1 MIAAAKMKSLCR
13 PYWNEVVSREPVAR
27 LWRRDYTL
35 WKPSPVEIANRLG
48 WLDLP
53 TTMRGA
59 AGELEEFAAQAVER
73 GFREVVVLGMG
84 GSSLCAEVLRLA
96 FPPREGFLKLH
107 VLDST
112 VPAAIARVSRTADL
126 ARTLFLVSSKSGGT
140 IEVMSNYRYFRERV
154 RELKGAEAGKH
165 FVAIT
170 DGGTGLAKLAEAEGF
185 WRTFVNPSDLGGRYS
200 VLSYFGLAPAALI
213 GVEIGEFLA
222 SGRQMARLCGVEAP
236 LEENPGAWLGLVAG
250 CLARG
255 ARDKLTIITSPSL
268 GGFGLWAEQLVA
280 ESTGKEGRGI
290 VPVALEPFGP
300 AEAYGADRL
309 FAYVRLRD
317 DDNDASDRHAQALND
332 AGFPVIA
339 AELKKPNDLA
349 GEFFRWEF
357 ATALAGACLG
367 VNSFD
372 QPNVE
377 ESKKNT
383 KAVLEGY
390 EKSRSLPAL
399 HDEGDFGEL
408 VRSARPGDYLAL
420 MAFAD
425 ETPELREA
433 FGDLRRRLLLE
444 RRLPTTLGY
453 GPRFLHSTGQ
463 LHKGGADNGLFAQFT
478 AEPEEDILIPGAA
491 YGFGTL
497 AAAQAIGD
505 LQSLRMHQRRAVRV
519 HAGKG
524 QSLAD
529 RVRSLLAKA

>member
-1 MIAAAKMKSLCR
+1 MIEAAKMKSLCR
-13 PYWNEVVSREPVAR
+13 PYWNEVVSHEPVAR
-27 LWRRDYTL
+27 LWRRDHTL
-35 WKPSPVEIANRLG
+35 WKPSPIEIADRLG

-53 TTMRGA
+53 ISMRGA
-59 AGELEEFAAQAVER
+59 AAELKQFAAQVVER
-73 GFREVVVLGMG
+73 GFRDVILLGMG

-96 FPPREGFLKLH
+96 FPPRDGFPKLH

-112 VPAAIARVSRTADL
+112 VPATIARVSRAADL
-126 ARTLFLVSSKSGGT
+126 SRTLFLVSSKSGGT
-140 IEVMSNYRYFRERV
+140 IEVMSNYRYFKERV
-154 RELKGAEAGKH
+154 RELKGAEAGSH

-170 DGGTGLAKLAEAEGF
+170 DGGASLVKLAAAEGF

-213 GVEIGEFLA
+213 GVEVGEFLA

-255 ARDKLTIITSPSL
+255 GRDKLTIITSPSL

-290 VPVALEPFGP
+290 VPIALEPYGP
-300 AEAYGADRL
+300 PEAYGADRL

-317 DDNDASDRHAQALND
+317 DDNDTCDRHVQALND

-339 AELKKPNDLA
+339 AELKEPNDLA

-357 ATALAGACLG
+357 AIALSGACLG
-367 VNSFD
+367 VNPFD

-383 KAVLEGY
+383 KTALEGY
-390 EKSRSLPAL
+390 EKTRSLPTL
-399 HDEGDFGEL
+399 RDEGNFSEFIQ
-408 VRSARPGDYLAL
+408 SARSGDYLAL

-425 ETPELREA
+425 ETPELRQA
-433 FGDLRRRLLLE
+433 FEDLRRRLLLE
-444 RRLPTTLGY
+444 RGLPTTLGY

-463 LHKGGADNGLFAQFT
+463 LHKGGAGNGLFVQFT
-478 AEPEEDILIPGAA
+478 VEPETDIPIPGAP
-491 YGFGTL
+491 YGFAAL

-505 LQSLRMHQRRAVRV
+505 LQSLHMHQRRAIRV

-524 QSLAD
+524 RNLAD
-529 RVRSLLAKA
+529 RVRSLLDKT